1 VPSKDEHVFRGWHNS
16 YVLEK
21 KIAPLLGLDDTRVI
35 YEELEKRAHIID
47 KMIENKI
54 FNYFDV
60 WNIVKDYINKGELPF
75 DL

>member
-1 VPSKDEHVFRGWHNS
+1 
-16 YVLEK
+16 
-21 KIAPLLGLDDTRVI
+21 
-35 YEELEKRAHIID
+35 
-47 KMIENKI
+47 MIENKI